1 MKEKAYKRS
10 AEDSDIDITPMLDVV
25 FIMLIFFVVTA
36 SFVKE
41 EAIELYVPPQTST
54 ESPPITRPI
63 VLNIDANDNLSI
75 DGRALDIRAVEAMI
89 VRLKAERPDAM
100 VSVLVDGQASTKTLI
115 SAIDGI
121 RSADVMTPSVSIK
134 ES

>member
-41 EAIELYVPPQTST
+41 EAIELYVPPETSAK
-54 ESPPITRPI
+54 PPVTSPI